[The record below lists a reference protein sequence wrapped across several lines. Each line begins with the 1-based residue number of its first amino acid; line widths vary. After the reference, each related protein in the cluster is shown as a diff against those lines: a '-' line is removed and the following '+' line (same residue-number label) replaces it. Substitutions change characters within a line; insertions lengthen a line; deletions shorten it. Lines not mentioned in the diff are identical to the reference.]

1 MTFTSFETA
10 RVQLKTKGPVGILTM
25 ESRNTFIR
33 DGLPGQMHAQPVVV
47 FVKLG
52 RDARITHFS
61 VDEQCELTNAV
72 AKRKSEHFGRGNN

>member
-1 MTFTSFETA
+1 
-10 RVQLKTKGPVGILTM
+10 M
-25 ESRNTFIR
+25 ESRKTFVR